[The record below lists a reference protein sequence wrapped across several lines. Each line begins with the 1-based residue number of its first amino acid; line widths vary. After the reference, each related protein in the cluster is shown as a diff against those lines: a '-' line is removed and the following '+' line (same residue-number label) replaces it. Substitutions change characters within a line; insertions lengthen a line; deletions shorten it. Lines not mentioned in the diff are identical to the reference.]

1 MAVKNEADSPA
12 GTPDLSNQDQR
23 NNVTVLAK
31 YGGLVFISGVG
42 AHFEG
47 DITAHTKHV
56 LDEVQKKL
64 DELNAA
70 AHRTGADL
78 AVNQDRLVEEMRGLR
93 GKLEEAQH
101 RLDLLE
107 QATAALKGDT
117 EGRFAALKGA
127 GALEEYE
134 ARKKA
139 ADLKRPADKAAF
151 LALAQKQEQAGEK
164 GVARE
169 LYEEYVKKW
178 PSDPRSADA
187 WFRLGELAHG
197 DKRYREAVLAF
208 GKVVQ
213 DFPRSDKAPDALL
226 RTGVA
231 NIFGVNFSGF
241 IAWWLWRTIY
251 LSKLPG
257 LDKKVRVAFDWT
269 LDLLFRKDVCAIHDL
284 PSRAEF
290 HRREHRRA
298 TIGDNS
304 QYWQTAEVEATLEGV
319 NP

>member
-1 MAVKNEADSPA
+1 MTPRPARAAALLCLAASACWVPVERGQQMEERIQRLEAENDLNLKQLEEQRAVVRERVA
-12 GTPDLSNQDQR
+12 
-23 NNVTVLAK
+23 TVDAK
-31 YGGLVFISGVG
+31 V
-42 AHFEG
+42 A
-47 DITAHTKHV
+47 
-56 LDEVQKKL
+56 EVQKKIN
-64 DELNAA
+64 ELNAT

-107 QATAALKGDT
+107 QATASLKGDT

-134 ARKKA
+134 AKRKA
-139 ADLKRPADKAAF
+139 GELKRPTDKAAF
-151 LALAQKQEQAGEK
+151 FALAQKQEQAGER

-187 WFRLGELAHG
+187 WFRLGDIAFG

-226 RTGVA
+226 RTA
-231 NIFGVNFSGF
+231 E
-241 IAWWLWRTIY
+241 AML
-251 LSKLPG
+251 
-257 LDKKVRVAFDWT
+257 A
-269 LDLLFRKDVCAIHDL
+269 LDLKDDAKAMFEDVAARFPKSKAAQKAKAKL
-284 PSRAEF
+284 AELWPKKK
-290 HRREHRRA
+290 A
-298 TIGDNS
+298 
-304 QYWQTAEVEATLEGV
+304 
-319 NP
+319 PKK